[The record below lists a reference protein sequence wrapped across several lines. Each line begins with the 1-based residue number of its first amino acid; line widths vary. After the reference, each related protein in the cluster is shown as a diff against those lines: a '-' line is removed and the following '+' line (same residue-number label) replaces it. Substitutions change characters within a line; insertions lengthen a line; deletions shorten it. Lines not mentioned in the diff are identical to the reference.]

1 MKKILITGSTGFIGS
16 ALTNEL
22 KSKYTIYA
30 TQRSP
35 ITQKQKNN
43 SNIKYLIYKNH
54 SELNIKLKKIKA
66 SIVIHCATHYVKNHK
81 FSDIQ
86 KIINANIEFGN
97 ILLENIGTM
106 ETKKFINFSTVWE
119 DYDGKQNNLLN
130 LYSASK
136 KAFRILI
143 HYYYL
148 NYKSTKFYNIFIPD
162 TYGENDKRQK
172 LINLLKKNYN
182 KKKTINF
189 LSKNLYINLLN
200 IKDILKAVMLLLNKN
215 IESGQYT
222 LTNKINFKLLN
233 IVNIITKYKKPKLKF
248 KWISSKIIQEKIYK
262 YKKLPGWE
270 PQFSNINH
278 LAKFITKLN
287 KI

>member
-16 ALTNEL
+16 AIANDL
-22 KSKYTIYA
+22 KSKYIIYA

-35 ITQKQKNN
+35 ITQKQKKN

-54 SELNIKLKKIKA
+54 SELNIRLKKIKA

-97 ILLENIGTM
+97 ILLENIGRM
-106 ETKKFINFSTVWE
+106 KTKKFINFSTVWE
-119 DYDGKQNNLLN
+119 DYDGKQNNLPN

-143 HYYYL
+143 DYYYL
-148 NYKSTKFYNIFIPD
+148 NYKNTKFYNIFIPD
-162 TYGENDKRQK
+162 TYGENDKRRK
-172 LINLLKKNYN
+172 LINLLKQNYN
-182 KKKTINF
+182 KNKTINF

-200 IKDILKAVMLLLNKN
+200 VKDILQAVRLLLNKN
-215 IESGQYT
+215 INSGKYT
-222 LTNKINFKLLN
+222 LTNKNKFKLSY
-233 IVNIITKYKKPKLKF
+233 IIKKITKIKIPKCKF
-248 KWISSKIIQEKIYK
+248 RWISSRIIKEKIYK
-262 YKKLPGWE
+262 NKKLPGWK
-270 PQFSNINH
+270 PQFSDINY
-278 LAKFITKLN
+278 LAEFITK
-287 KI
+287 